1 MQTGWFKQKVGFIVF
16 LFGFASRTDTFPFW
30 VCKKTD
36 TLVPKSESVAADVAS
51 VQFQLASC
59 LAAAPA
65 RLFESTRK
73 WRKWISSIDKKISF
87 SEFKALLAR
96 QIQCLLH
103 TSSARTCVQLNSQE
117 SVCPTEFPSARSTKY
132 KYYYY
137 YNIVS
142 CIQNKYTQRRKI
154 LHCSCLGCESSLPVL
169 SGLSL
174 HGFPSTQNKFFRFE
188 N

>member
-1 MQTGWFKQKVGFIVF
+1 MKVLLQTLRLCSSNSQAVLQQHRRDSFKAQGNGENGFLQLIK
-16 LFGFASRTDTFPFW
+16 RFPS
-30 VCKKTD
+30 
-36 TLVPKSESVAADVAS
+36 L
-51 VQFQLASC
+51 
-59 LAAAPA
+59 
-65 RLFESTRK
+65 
-73 WRKWISSIDKKISF
+73 SF
-87 SEFKALLAR
+87 ALLAR

-132 KYYYY
+132 KYY
-137 YNIVS
+137 NVVS
-142 CIQNKYTQRRKI
+142 CIQNKYTQRREI

>member
-1 MQTGWFKQKVGFIVF
+1 MFQKVKV
-16 LFGFASRTDTFPFW
+16 LLQ
-30 VCKKTD
+30 
-36 TLVPKSESVAADVAS
+36 TL
-51 VQFQLASC
+51 
-59 LAAAPA
+59 
-65 RLFESTRK
+65 RLC
-73 WRKWISSIDKKISF
+73 SSNSQAVLQQHRRDS
-87 SEFKALLAR
+87 FKAQGNGENGFLQLIKRFPSLSLLAR
-96 QIQCLLH
+96 QIQCLFH

-142 CIQNKYTQRRKI
+142 CIQNKYTQRREI